1 MNAWVWQPTNS
12 SGHTVT
18 HPYWLW
24 LLGHQVSPLNSLIAH
39 QGSRRGHDKLMPAS
53 CFFLGSREACIPW
66 YVYQADNQWP
76 QFVYC
81 STTSNVPVLFWCSV
95 WLVSTLLWDP
105 QLTQVCSL
113 LQRWDMVTLAW
124 QSTITTI
131 KKVKWCFSSRLM
143 WFGLIAWS
151 DAGLLAVTIEVDT
164 WAGVSKG
171 GSLWGQSLIL
181 WPKPRHLWHFPLKGF
196 GCVLV
201 PPPDCCWAPSGFELV
216 LLNSLSPAEWSTN
229 WAQDPFDAGLRVVCL
244 ILQQS

>member
-24 LLGHQVSPLNSLIAH
+24 LLGHQVSPLISLIAH

-81 STTSNVPVLFWCSV
+81 STTSNVPVLLWCSV
-95 WLVSTLLWDP
+95 WLVSMLLWDP

-151 DAGLLAVTIEVDT
+151 DALSFLAWPIPTGDT
-164 WAGVSKG
+164 HHVNFVNITKG
-171 GSLWGQSLIL
+171 EGSMV
-181 WPKPRHLWHFPLKGF
+181 HLSTFTYF
-196 GCVLV
+196 QVV
-201 PPPDCCWAPSGFELV
+201 PGSSECWTS
-216 LLNSLSPAEWSTN
+216 
-229 WAQDPFDAGLRVVCL
+229 DRRVA
-244 ILQQS
+244 